1 MARRS
6 RILPPEMPEDPYARH
21 EEAKRFLEVL
31 SDDLIDYDHYNVY
44 NSVFRKRVDQYLENI
59 NFSDLEG
66 MAEKQVA
73 LAKTVHTLG
82 LAIQAS
88 DTTKTRDFL
97 AFFKSILAFM
107 ESVV

>member
-1 MARRS
+1 MVRRS
-6 RILPPEMPEDPYARH
+6 RVLPPALPEDPPARR
-21 EEAKRFLEVL
+21 EEARRFLEVL

-44 NSVFRKRVDQYLENI
+44 NSVFRKRVDEYLEQI
-59 NFSDLEG
+59 DFGDLEG
-66 MAEKQVA
+66 MNDHQVS
-73 LAKTVHTLG
+73 LAKTSHKLA

-107 ESVV
+107 ESVA